1 MRDVYEL
8 CPILENER
16 FLLRLLKEEDTDD
29 LLKVYSDE
37 KAVPYFNGDNCHG
50 DNFYYS
56 NYERMK
62 EAMKFWLMSY
72 DNHWFVRFTIVDKKS
87 KEAIGTV
94 EVCNRNSDDYYNE
107 CGIIRVDLRS
117 DYENKESIK
126 SVLEV
131 IVPEAYKL
139 FNCTRVVTKAWQY
152 AEERIEA
159 LKSCGFVRSE
169 EPLVGDDG
177 TRYGDYWIASNK

>member
-72 DNHWFVRFTIVDKKS
+72 DNHWFVRFTIVDKKAR
-87 KEAIGTV
+87 KLLVQLKYAIEILMITIMNV
-94 EVCNRNSDDYYNE
+94 E
-107 CGIIRVDLRS
+107 L
-117 DYENKESIK
+117 
-126 SVLEV
+126 
-131 IVPEAYKL
+131 
-139 FNCTRVVTKAWQY
+139 
-152 AEERIEA
+152 
-159 LKSCGFVRSE
+159 SE
-169 EPLVGDDG
+169 L
-177 TRYGDYWIASNK
+177 I

>member
-72 DNHWFVRFTIVDKKS
+72 DNHWFVRFT
-87 KEAIGTV
+87 
-94 EVCNRNSDDYYNE
+94 
-107 CGIIRVDLRS
+107 
-117 DYENKESIK
+117 
-126 SVLEV
+126 
-131 IVPEAYKL
+131 
-139 FNCTRVVTKAWQY
+139 
-152 AEERIEA
+152 EERIEA

-169 EPLVGDDG
+169 ETLVGDDG